1 MNILLIGFG
10 KTGQEIAKQLNKDKH
25 KIFFISPSKKES
37 KFTQVSLDKTPE
49 NIDCILIT
57 LSTLPH
63 QERVK
68 LNFKVENVY
77 DLIQAELKGNIKS
90 INQYIPFLITIK
102 YKFIIVVSNPMDE
115 IVNYLLTKL
124 PNKEIFGFG
133 MQLDV
138 KRFSKSLN
146 KEIDCIGIHNSA
158 IPLIDE
164 NSDEKYDLL
173 LNQVDT
179 HLLKFLRL
187 NLMTH
192 KITGKEFAN
201 FFEKLTSEKEEI
213 IYVSHYLKQ
222 SFCEIKKTAISLP
235 FVIKD
240 AKILGVKQIKL
251 NNLEKERLV
260 RSVKLLKENVSG
272 LN

>member
-1 MNILLIGFG
+1 MNVLLIGFG
-10 KTGQEIAKQLNKDKH
+10 KTGQEIAKQLNKNKH
-25 KIFFISPSKKES
+25 EIFFISPSKKES
-37 KFTQVSLDKTPE
+37 KFTPVTPDHPPE

-57 LSTLPH
+57 LSTLSH
-63 QERVK
+63 QEREK
-68 LNFKVENVY
+68 LNFKVENVH
-77 DLIQAELKGNIKS
+77 DLIQAELKGNINA
-90 INQYIPFLITIK
+90 INKYIPFLKTIQ

-115 IVNYLLTKL
+115 IANYLLTKL

-138 KRFSKSLN
+138 KRFSKLLN
-146 KEIDCIGIHNSA
+146 EEIDCVGIHNSA
-158 IPLIDE
+158 IPLINE

-173 LNQVDT
+173 RNQVDA
-179 HLLKFLRL
+179 HLLTFLRK

-201 FFEKLTSEKEEI
+201 FFEKLTSKKEDI

-240 AKILGVKQIKL
+240 AKISGVKQIQL

-260 RSVKLLKENVSG
+260 KSVKLLKKNLSG